1 MACGRVAAVG
11 LFLPR
16 AGLNFA
22 MKSMV
27 APGFFY
33 PAMLER

>member
-1 MACGRVAAVG
+1 MACGRVAAG
-11 LFLPR
+11 ELFLPR

-27 APGFFY
+27 ASDPFY
-33 PAMLER
+33 PEML